1 MKDYYKILQVA
12 PDASPEVI
20 QMAYKALAKKYHP
33 DLNPGQEEAAQEKM
47 KDVNEAYETLSDK
60 DKRWQYD
67 QSRYQQPKTE
77 QQPHYEEPEPPRNAQ
92 THSAQPRDEQAS
104 TSTID
109 PTPEV
114 KEKASGGKG
123 CAKAGC
129 GCLVVFVVL
138 FILLGLFGGS
148 SSGSDSDKKTS
159 SSNMASVASS
169 SEANAAASETEEV
182 NPETEEKQGEELVY
196 TVENLEEASRTYSI
210 SENPYYKDSVAQYV
224 EAINT
229 IYGEDATQTVTE
241 TTLEQALKDS
251 DVSRLFVEKLLKLQ
265 GEDVMT
271 NSDFYR
277 MDVKT
282 DTGIVKTLFTMESE
296 RQYLEVSSQPKN
308 RIGENEEIQ
317 FYYGG
322 MKENK
327 PSGNGALFSYSTE
340 DGLSLQYV
348 GKFKGGKIDGK
359 GVLFAYDGLVHY
371 LVQTG
376 NYEKNMATGKLTTYY
391 SNDCQSVG
399 SFYLYKLWEYID
411 EKSEKWSDDE
421 LEQQIDRLLPKKKV
435 IKLIATVS
443 LYESPSATVDFN
455 QRVLIPHIGY
465 EGEMKKGSKEGK
477 GKLYASAG
485 WLAYDGEWK
494 NDKYNGKG
502 TLYNQDGTIRK
513 KGTFDHEALDE
524 ELIYSNLATAAILAL
539 DKVSLDELFTVDDSD
554 VDAATQTASA
564 ESSTA
569 KSIPSEAIP
578 SEVLGCE
585 EDGTWQKILVEATG
599 SNATL
604 TLWTYRDGQWE
615 KDLSTTAAI
624 GANGLTT
631 DKTEGDHMTPEGT
644 FPICFAFSIKEK
656 NTMLY
661 SKIIKEDSVWVC
673 DPESIYYNTLQSKNN
688 PQKDWAD
695 KGGAE
700 NMYVKFSKG
709 SSNACICF
717 GFNGDGE
724 SAYSAT
730 PYAGSALFIDGVGE
744 NGNMNSGY
752 GDIKISGKDMTKL
765 LSYLCE
771 NDNPVITIK
780 SAQ

>member
-12 PDASPEVI
+12 PDASTEVI

-47 KDVNEAYETLSDK
+47 KDVNEAYEILSDK

-67 QSRYQQPKTE
+67 QIYYRQEKTE
-77 QQPHYEEPEPPRNAQ
+77 QKTSYSAPEPPKGAQ
-92 THSAQPRDEQAS
+92 SHSAQSKGEQ
-104 TSTID
+104 TSAAPVD
-109 PTPEV
+109 PTPED
-114 KEKASGGKG
+114 KEKVSSGKG
-123 CAKAGC
+123 CAKTGC

-138 FILLGLFGGS
+138 FILIGLFGGS
-148 SSGSDSDKKTS
+148 SSDNDSDKKPS
-159 SSNMASVASS
+159 SSDTASVTAT
-169 SEANAAASETEEV
+169 SEMSVAASETEEV
-182 NPETEEKQGEELVY
+182 KPEEELVY
-196 TVENLEEASRTYSI
+196 TLENLENASSTYNK
-210 SENPYYKDSVAQYV
+210 SENPYYKDSVAQYA
-224 EAINT
+224 EAINI
-229 IYGEDATQTVTE
+229 IYGENASQTVTE
-241 TTLEQALKDS
+241 MTLEQALKDS

-265 GEDVMT
+265 GEDVMSD
-271 NSDFYR
+271 SDFYR

-282 DTGIVKTLFTMESE
+282 DSGIVKTLLTMESE
-296 RQYLEVSSQPKN
+296 RQYMEVSSLPKD
-308 RIGENEEIQ
+308 RIGDYEEIS

-322 MKENK
+322 MKDNK
-327 PSGNGALFSYSTE
+327 PNGNGALFAYSARN
-340 DGLSLQYV
+340 GLSLEYV
-348 GKFKGGKIDGK
+348 GKFKDGKIDGK
-359 GVLFAYDGLVHY
+359 GISFTYDGLVHY
-371 LVQTG
+371 LAHAG
-376 NYEKNMATGKLTTYY
+376 NYEKNMATGKMTTYY
-391 SNDCQSVG
+391 DNDCQAVG
-399 SFYLYKLWEYID
+399 NFFLYKFWDYID
-411 EKSEKWSDDE
+411 EMSEKWSEDE
-421 LEQQIDRLLPKKKV
+421 LARQIDLLLPPKRV
-435 IKLIATVS
+435 LKLIVTVN
-443 LYESPSATVDFN
+443 LYESPSTTVDFN
-455 QRVLIPHIGY
+455 QRVLIPHIKY
-465 EGEMKKGSKEGK
+465 EGEMKKGSIEGK
-477 GKLYASAG
+477 GKLYASNG

-494 NDKYNGKG
+494 KDKYNGKG
-502 TLYNQDGTIRK
+502 ILYNQDGTIRK
-513 KGTFDHEALDE
+513 KGTFDNEAPDE
-524 ELIYSNLATAAILAL
+524 ELIYSNLATASLLAS
-539 DKVSLDELFTVDDSD
+539 DKISLEELFAVDDSD
-554 VDAATQTASA
+554 TSANTTQTATA
-564 ESSTA
+564 ENGNTA
-569 KSIPSEAIP
+569 TSIQSDAIP
-578 SEVLGCE
+578 PEVSGCAK
-585 EDGTWQKILVEATG
+585 DGTWQKILVEATG

-644 FPICFAFSIKEK
+644 FPICFAFSTKEK

-673 DPESIYYNTLQSKNN
+673 DPESIYYNTLQSKND
-688 PQKDWAD
+688 PYKDWAD

-700 NMYVKFSKG
+700 NMYPKFSKG

-717 GFNGDGE
+717 GFNGDGL

-765 LSYLCE
+765 LSYLCA

>member
-47 KDVNEAYETLSDK
+47 KDVNEAYEILSDK

-67 QSRYQQPKTE
+67 QIYYRQEKTE
-77 QQPHYEEPEPPRNAQ
+77 QKTSYSAPEPPKGAQ
-92 THSAQPRDEQAS
+92 THSAQSRGEQTCAVPV
-104 TSTID
+104 D
-109 PTPEV
+109 PTPED
-114 KEKASGGKG
+114 KEKTSSGKG
-123 CAKAGC
+123 CAKTGC

-138 FILLGLFGGS
+138 FILIGLFGGS
-148 SSGSDSDKKTS
+148 SSDNDSDKKPS
-159 SSNMASVASS
+159 SSDAASVTAT
-169 SEANAAASETEEV
+169 SEMSVAASEAEEV
-182 NPETEEKQGEELVY
+182 KPEEELAY
-196 TVENLEEASRTYSI
+196 TLENLEKASSTYNK
-210 SENPYYKDSVAQYV
+210 SENPYYKDSVAQYA
-224 EAINT
+224 EAINI
-229 IYGEDATQTVTE
+229 IYGENASQTVTE
-241 TTLEQALKDS
+241 MTLEQALKDS

-265 GEDVMT
+265 GEDVM
-271 NSDFYR
+271 NDSDFYR

-282 DTGIVKTLFTMESE
+282 DSGIVKTLLTMESE
-296 RQYLEVSSQPKN
+296 RQYMEVSSLPKD
-308 RIGENEEIQ
+308 RIGDYEEIS

-322 MKENK
+322 MKDNK
-327 PSGNGALFSYSTE
+327 PNGNGALFAYSARN
-340 DGLSLQYV
+340 GLSLEYV
-348 GKFKGGKIDGK
+348 GKFKDGKIDGK
-359 GVLFAYDGLVHY
+359 GISFTYDGLVHY
-371 LVQTG
+371 LAHAG
-376 NYEKNMATGKLTTYY
+376 NYEKNMATGKMTTYY
-391 SNDCQSVG
+391 DNDCQAVG
-399 SFYLYKLWEYID
+399 NFFLYKFGDYID
-411 EKSEKWSDDE
+411 EMSEKWSEDE
-421 LEQQIDRLLPKKKV
+421 LVRQIDLLLPQKRV
-435 IKLIATVS
+435 LKLIVTVN
-443 LYESPSATVDFN
+443 LYESPSTTVDFN
-455 QRVLIPHIGY
+455 QRVLIPHIKY
-465 EGEMKKGSKEGK
+465 EGEMKKGSIEGK
-477 GKLYASAG
+477 GKLYASNG

-494 NDKYNGKG
+494 KDKYNGKG
-502 TLYNQDGTIRK
+502 ILYNQDGTIRK
-513 KGTFDHEALDE
+513 KGTFDNEAPDE
-524 ELIYSNLATAAILAL
+524 ELIYSNLATASLLAS
-539 DKVSLDELFTVDDSD
+539 DKISLEELFALDDSD
-554 VDAATQTASA
+554 TSANTTQTATA
-564 ESSTA
+564 ENSNTA
-569 KSIPSEAIP
+569 ASIQSDAIP
-578 SEVLGCE
+578 PEVSGCE
-585 EDGTWQKILVEATG
+585 KDGTWQKILVEATG

-604 TLWTYRDGQWE
+604 TLWSYRDGQWE

-644 FPICFAFSIKEK
+644 FPICFAFSTKEK

-673 DPESIYYNTLQSKNN
+673 DPESIYYNTLQSKND
-688 PQKDWAD
+688 PYKDWAD

-700 NMYVKFSKG
+700 NMYPKFSKG

-717 GFNGDGE
+717 GFNGDGL

-765 LSYLCE
+765 LSYLCA

>member
-1 MKDYYKILQVA
+1 MKKTELVQFKEEYESAVRNVDEIINNPYTAILLKYK
-12 PDASPEVI
+12 
-20 QMAYKALAKKYHP
+20 KAEESNYCIKFRQYALRYW
-33 DLNPGQEEAAQEKM
+33 GQLHGVDFSEFG
-47 KDVNEAYETLSDK
+47 DK
-60 DKRWQYD
+60 DITVDEFNHALSMAQIEKKTDFEGGGGNAENNIIDQIKR
-67 QSRYQQPKTE
+67 RL
-77 QQPHYEEPEPPRNAQ
+77 NV
-92 THSAQPRDEQAS
+92 
-104 TSTID
+104 I
-109 PTPEV
+109 
-114 KEKASGGKG
+114 
-123 CAKAGC
+123 
-129 GCLVVFVVL
+129 
-138 FILLGLFGGS
+138 LFGVVKPEDDRKIKIGKDAMLS
-148 SSGSDSDKKTS
+148 A
-159 SSNMASVASS
+159 SNIVFFD
-169 SEANAAASETEEV
+169 
-182 NPETEEKQGEELVY
+182 ELLKIDVRD
-196 TVENLEEASRTYSI
+196 LQKIIDDSRTYSI

-443 LYESPSATVDFN
+443 LYESPSAIVDFN

-465 EGEMKKGSKEGK
+465 EGEMKKASKDGK

-513 KGTFDHEALDE
+513 KGTFDHEE
-524 ELIYSNLATAAILAL
+524 ELIYSNLAMAAILAL

-554 VDAATQTASA
+554 ANAATQTASA
-564 ESSTA
+564 ESSSTA

-631 DKTEGDHMTPEGT
+631 DKTEGDHKTPEGT
-644 FPICFAFSIKEK
+644 FPICFAFSTKEK

-765 LSYLCE
+765 LSYLCA

>member
-12 PDASPEVI
+12 PDASTEVI

-47 KDVNEAYETLSDK
+47 KDVNEAYEILSDK

-67 QSRYQQPKTE
+67 QIYYRQEKTE
-77 QQPHYEEPEPPRNAQ
+77 QKTSYSAPEPPKGAQ
-92 THSAQPRDEQAS
+92 SHSAQSKGEQ
-104 TSTID
+104 TSAAPVD
-109 PTPEV
+109 PTPED
-114 KEKASGGKG
+114 KEKVSSGKG
-123 CAKAGC
+123 CAKTGC

-138 FILLGLFGGS
+138 FILIGLFGGS
-148 SSGSDSDKKTS
+148 SSDNDSDKKPS
-159 SSNMASVASS
+159 SSDTASVTAT
-169 SEANAAASETEEV
+169 SEMSVAASETEEV
-182 NPETEEKQGEELVY
+182 KPEEELVY
-196 TVENLEEASRTYSI
+196 TLENLENASSTYNK
-210 SENPYYKDSVAQYV
+210 SENPYYKDSVAQYA
-224 EAINT
+224 EAINI
-229 IYGEDATQTVTE
+229 IYGENTPQTVTE
-241 TTLEQALKDS
+241 MTLEQALKDS

-265 GEDVMT
+265 GEDVMSD
-271 NSDFYR
+271 SDFYR

-282 DTGIVKTLFTMESE
+282 DSGIVKTLLTMESE
-296 RQYLEVSSQPKN
+296 RQYMEVSSLPKD
-308 RIGENEEIQ
+308 RIGDYEEIS

-322 MKENK
+322 MKDNK
-327 PSGNGALFSYSTE
+327 PNGNGALFAYSARN
-340 DGLSLQYV
+340 GLSLEYV
-348 GKFKGGKIDGK
+348 GKFKDGKIDGK
-359 GVLFAYDGLVHY
+359 GISFTYDGLVHY
-371 LVQTG
+371 LAHAG
-376 NYEKNMATGKLTTYY
+376 NYEKNMATGKMTTYY
-391 SNDCQSVG
+391 DNDCQAVG
-399 SFYLYKLWEYID
+399 NFFLYKFWDYID
-411 EKSEKWSDDE
+411 EMSEKWSEDE
-421 LEQQIDRLLPKKKV
+421 LARQIDLLLPQKRV
-435 IKLIATVS
+435 LKLIVTVN
-443 LYESPSATVDFN
+443 LYESPSTTVDFN
-455 QRVLIPHIGY
+455 QRVLIPHIKY
-465 EGEMKKGSKEGK
+465 EGEMKKGSIEGK
-477 GKLYASAG
+477 GKLYASNG

-494 NDKYNGKG
+494 KDKYNGKG
-502 TLYNQDGTIRK
+502 ILYNQDGTIRK
-513 KGTFDHEALDE
+513 KGTFDNEAPDE
-524 ELIYSNLATAAILAL
+524 ELIYSNLATASLLAS
-539 DKVSLDELFTVDDSD
+539 DKISLEELFAVDDSD
-554 VDAATQTASA
+554 TSANTTQTATA
-564 ESSTA
+564 ENGNTA
-569 KSIPSEAIP
+569 TSIQSDAIP
-578 SEVLGCE
+578 PEVSGCE
-585 EDGTWQKILVEATG
+585 KDGTWQKILVEATG

-644 FPICFAFSIKEK
+644 FPICFAFSTKEK

-673 DPESIYYNTLQSKNN
+673 DPESIYYNTLQSKND
-688 PQKDWAD
+688 PYKDWAD

-700 NMYVKFSKG
+700 NMYPKFSKG

-717 GFNGDGE
+717 GFNGDGL

-765 LSYLCE
+765 LSYLCA

>member
-20 QMAYKALAKKYHP
+20 RMAYKALAKKYHP

-47 KDVNEAYETLSDK
+47 KDVNEAYEILSDK

-67 QSRYQQPKTE
+67 QIYSRQEKTE
-77 QQPHYEEPEPPRNAQ
+77 QKTSYSAPEPPKGAQ
-92 THSAQPRDEQAS
+92 SHSVQSRGEQTCAAPV
-104 TSTID
+104 D
-109 PTPEV
+109 PTPED
-114 KEKASGGKG
+114 KEKSSSGKG
-123 CAKAGC
+123 CAKTGC

-138 FILLGLFGGS
+138 FILIGLFGGS
-148 SSGSDSDKKTS
+148 SSDNDSDKKTS
-159 SSNMASVASS
+159 SSDVTSVTATSEISVAD
-169 SEANAAASETEEV
+169 SETEEV
-182 NPETEEKQGEELVY
+182 KPEEELVY
-196 TVENLEEASRTYSI
+196 TLENLKKASSTYNK
-210 SENPYYKDSVAQYV
+210 SENPYYKDSVAQYA
-224 EAINT
+224 EAINI
-229 IYGEDATQTVTE
+229 IYGENTSQTVTE
-241 TTLEQALKDS
+241 MTLEQALKDS

-308 RIGENEEIQ
+308 RIGESEEIQ

-348 GKFKGGKIDGK
+348 GKFKDGKIDGK

-376 NYEKNMATGKLTTYY
+376 NYEKNMATGKVKTYY

-435 IKLIATVS
+435 IKLITTVS

-554 VDAATQTASA
+554 ANAATQTASA
-564 ESSTA
+564 ESSSTA

-615 KDLSTTAAI
+615 KDLRTTAAI

-631 DKTEGDHMTPEGT
+631 DKTEGDHKTPEGT
-644 FPICFAFSIKEK
+644 FPICFAFSTKEK

-765 LSYLCE
+765 LSYLCA